1 MPRVIVTPAI
11 RHQVRRLWAEHTL
24 TQIATLA
31 GVSVK
36 TVTRI
41 GQSASLPSK
50 TRIGH
55 GSVPLAVREPRPP
68 MPRPIARPLWFT
80 DREQIERMMMEGR

>member
-41 GQSASLPSK
+41 GQGAGLPSK
-50 TRIGH
+50 ARIGH
-55 GSVPLAVREPRPP
+55 SGVAPLRAPRPP
-68 MPRPIARPLWFT
+68 VERPLARPLWFD
-80 DREQIERMMMEGR
+80 DREQIERMMMAGR